1 VTYECATDDKG
12 RAQAKG
18 VAFVGERAVAPA
30 APGRSALPPL
40 FAAGFLVLLG
50 VLAWQFYGRLPLAV
64 LGLYVVASVVAFL
77 AYGHDKSAAVR
88 KAWRVQESTLHLFS
102 LLGGWPGALAAQ
114 RLFRHKSSKASF
126 QTTYWITV
134 VLNCA
139 ALGWLLSP
147 YGAQT
152 LQAVLAPGLAMSAR
166 SARITHCR
174 ACRATGSPGRL
185 AALAGPL
192 RPNRANR
199 KLEGTELPIGDHQPD
214 LFDARAAQGWCV
226 GHCTTAPARLK
237 NIERQPQRGPLPGG
251 WRERG
256 LVIDAIEAAVGA
268 QVELVAVAVAAHE
281 EFDRID
287 VRGHRR

>member
-1 VTYECATDDKG
+1 MRHQGKITTWKDDKG
-12 RAQAKG
+12 FGFITPNGGGEPVFLHVSSLANRQRRPEGNELVSYELATDAKGRPQAKA
-18 VAFVGERAVAPA
+18 VAFVGARAVARA

-50 VLAWQFYGRLPLAV
+50 VLAWLGRLPLAV
-64 LGLYVVASVVAFL
+64 LGLYAAASVVAFL

-88 KAWRVQESTLHLFS
+88 DVWRVKENTLHLFS

-152 LQAVLAPGLAMSAR
+152 LEMV
-166 SARITHCR
+166 
-174 ACRATGSPGRL
+174 
-185 AALAGPL
+185 
-192 RPNRANR
+192 
-199 KLEGTELPIGDHQPD
+199 IG
-214 LFDARAAQGWCV
+214 
-226 GHCTTAPARLK
+226 
-237 NIERQPQRGPLPGG
+237 
-251 WRERG
+251 
-256 LVIDAIEAAVGA
+256 AI
-268 QVELVAVAVAAHE
+268 
-281 EFDRID
+281 
-287 VRGHRR
+287 